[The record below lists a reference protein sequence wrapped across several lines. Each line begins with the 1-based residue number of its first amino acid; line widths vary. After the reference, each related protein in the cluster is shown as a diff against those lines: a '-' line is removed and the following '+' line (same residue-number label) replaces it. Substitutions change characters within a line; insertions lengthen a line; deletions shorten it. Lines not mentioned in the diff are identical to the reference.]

1 MLTNLT
7 RGVAATFLSLLTIAP
22 MSAYDFE
29 VDGIY
34 YDVVS
39 FTDLTCTVTNNNG
52 YMSNCYSGD
61 ITIPDVVSYNSRE
74 LRVIGISQEAFRLCT
89 SLGNVII
96 GNNVESIGSRAFQES
111 SIKEV
116 IFGEK
121 VSSIGDRIFDNC
133 KNLYLVKLSPAI
145 KVIPELAFRN
155 TSALTTISLHEGIIE
170 LRSASFRESGIS
182 SITLPSTVTILG
194 ENCFSQSKLTSV
206 DFNGSNIEEIPYNCF
221 SSTPLLTSITI
232 PSSVVKIGGGA
243 FDGSALLEVKGGE
256 NVAEIEYHAFRNT
269 PLVSMDLGQALKV
282 IHNTAFINSADI
294 RTINCYAPIAPEL
307 VGNAG
312 QPLFDGKVYI
322 NAELNVP
329 IGAEAQYQ
337 TAEDWKNFWNIRPI
351 LNISPETFSF
361 NVYGSTTGGNGSVL
375 INGEDKNRI
384 AVVGNS
390 SVTFT
395 FVPDFGCKLT
405 AVTLNNEDVMDKV
418 SNNTL
423 TIEKVTEIL
432 SLRATYTPAV
442 VNFTIASGDKGR
454 VTTTAPYG
462 SSISC
467 RIEPQEGWLISAV
480 TFNGENVTSQVGT
493 DGFYTTPAITYDGIL
508 AVSYISDPSGINTVV
523 TNPNVNVIPALGSLT
538 VTGAEPND
546 IVNVYTIAGHTVKST
561 YDKEFTLAPGIYI
574 VCVAGNT
581 FKVSI

>member
-1 MLTNLT
+1 M
-7 RGVAATFLSLLTIAP
+7 
-22 MSAYDFE
+22 
-29 VDGIY
+29 
-34 YDVVS
+34 
-39 FTDLTCTVTNNNG
+39 
-52 YMSNCYSGD
+52 
-61 ITIPDVVSYNSRE
+61 
-74 LRVIGISQEAFRLCT
+74 
-89 SLGNVII
+89 
-96 GNNVESIGSRAFQES
+96 
-111 SIKEV
+111 
-116 IFGEK
+116 
-121 VSSIGDRIFDNC
+121 
-133 KNLYLVKLSPAI
+133 
-145 KVIPELAFRN
+145 
-155 TSALTTISLHEGIIE
+155 
-170 LRSASFRESGIS
+170 
-182 SITLPSTVTILG
+182 
-194 ENCFSQSKLTSV
+194 
-206 DFNGSNIEEIPYNCF
+206 
-221 SSTPLLTSITI
+221 
-232 PSSVVKIGGGA
+232 
-243 FDGSALLEVKGGE
+243 
-256 NVAEIEYHAFRNT
+256 
-269 PLVSMDLGQALKV
+269 
-282 IHNTAFINSADI
+282 
-294 RTINCYAPIAPEL
+294 
-307 VGNAG
+307 
-312 QPLFDGKVYI
+312 
-322 NAELNVP
+322 
-329 IGAEAQYQ
+329 
-337 TAEDWKNFWNIRPI
+337 
-351 LNISPETFSF
+351 
-361 NVYGSTTGGNGSVL
+361 YGSTTGGNGSVL

-395 FVPDFGCKLT
+395 FLPDFGCKLT
-405 AVTLNNEDVMDKV
+405 AVTLNGEDVMDKV

>member
-1 MLTNLT
+1 MLHNLT
-7 RGVAATFLSLLTIAP
+7 RGVVATILSLLAIIP

-39 FTDLTCTVTNNNG
+39 FTDLTCTVTNNGNN
-52 YMSNCYSGD
+52 SYSGD

-74 LRVIGISQEAFRLCT
+74 LKVIGISAGAFSNCS
-89 SLGNVII
+89 SLNNVII
-96 GNNVESIGSRAFQES
+96 GNNVETIGSRAFIYS

-116 IFGEK
+116 IFGKNVTSISDHLFAECQNL
-121 VSSIGDRIFDNC
+121 SS
-133 KNLYLVKLSPAI
+133 VKLNPGI
-145 KVIPELAFRN
+145 KIIPPRTFYHTESLIEIN
-155 TSALTTISLHEGIIE
+155 LHEGITE
-170 LRSASFRESGIS
+170 LQEGAFDRSGIS
-182 SITLPSTVTILG
+182 SISLPSTLSAISKD
-194 ENCFSQSKLTSV
+194 CFYRSRLKNIEL
-206 DFNGSNIEEIPYNCF
+206 NGNIEEISLGCF
-221 SSTPLLTSITI
+221 AETPLTSITI
-232 PSSVVKIGGGA
+232 PSSVVTICSNA
-243 FDGSALLEVKGGE
+243 FNGSALLEVKGGE
-256 NVAEIEYHAFRNT
+256 NVKEIGDKAFANT
-269 PLVSMDLGQALKV
+269 PLVSVDLGQALKV
-282 IHNTAFINSADI
+282 LHRTAFDGATDI

-329 IGAEAQYQ
+329 VGAEAQYQ
-337 TAEDWKNFWNIRPI
+337 TAEDWNNFWNIRPN

-395 FVPDFGCKLT
+395 FLPDFGCKLT
-405 AVTLNNEDVMDKV
+405 AVTLNGEDVMDKV